1 MTKAQ
6 THPSL
11 SDDRFTLRIRQRSPS
26 ALTVKA
32 PLPDEFG
39 FTVGSEFSA
48 PFDGQFLSG
57 ALAKAAASL
66 GVASKRGVQTRKLY
80 TSPEPTE
87 ISFDM
92 HFEAYEDA
100 VVDVYY
106 PTIKIMSMSLGSEL
120 DLKDTGKKVEEITN
134 SIGSS
139 VNGLLGIDRDKIDE
153 AGDTIRELATGDPNA
168 SKAWDF
174 LNFLE
179 GPPTVKLR
187 FGRVITFPNAYIS
200 SVSPS
205 FSNIMDNNGIPMSC
219 TVSVTAILE
228 KDPVVDDD
236 NFEEFFG
243 KVDGAIR

>member
-1 MTKAQ
+1 MTNKQ
-6 THPSL
+6 SHPSL
-11 SDDRFTLRIRQRSPS
+11 NDDRFTIRIKQFGTD
-26 ALTVKA
+26 LNVKA

-57 ALAKAAASL
+57 ALAKGAAAF
-66 GVASKRGVQTRKLY
+66 GVASKRGVQTKKLY

-100 VVDVYY
+100 VIDVYH
-106 PTIKIMSMSLGSEL
+106 PTIKIMSMSLGSTL
-120 DLKDTGKKVEEITN
+120 DLEDTKEKIKKLVEPVASNVPNRFSDEIDNTGD
-134 SIGSS
+134 SI
-139 VNGLLGIDRDKIDE
+139 
-153 AGDTIRELATGDPNA
+153 TELATGNPNA
-168 SKAWDF
+168 SRAWDF

-179 GPPTVKLR
+179 GPPTVKIR
-187 FGRVITFPNAYIS
+187 FGNVITFSEAYIS

-205 FSNIMDNNGIPMSC
+205 FSNIMDSDGIPMSC

-236 NFEEFFG
+236 NFEEFFSQV
-243 KVDGAIR
+243 KGAVR

>member
-1 MTKAQ
+1 MTNKQ
-6 THPSL
+6 SHPSL
-11 SDDRFTLRIRQRSPS
+11 NDNRFTIRIQQN
-26 ALTVKA
+26 AGAFLNVKA

-57 ALAKAAASL
+57 ALAKAAASM

-92 HFEAYEDA
+92 HFEAYEDP
-100 VVDVYY
+100 VRDVYH
-106 PTIKIMSMSLGSEL
+106 PTIKLMSMSLGSEL
-120 DLKDTGKKVEEITN
+120 DLEDTGKKIKELIN
-134 SIGSS
+134 SIPSAG
-139 VNGLLGIDRDKIDE
+139 LGI
-153 AGDTIRELATGDPNA
+153 GDLKDDTRESITELATGDPNA
-168 SKAWDF
+168 SKAWNF

-205 FSNIMDNNGIPMSC
+205 FSNIMDSNGMPMSC
-219 TVSVTAILE
+219 TASVTAILE
-228 KDPVVDDD
+228 KDPVVDDE
-236 NFEEFFG
+236 NFEDFFN